1 MSQINSRIISYLK
14 VIAISLPLI
23 LTVAVTSC
31 SPKKNNAATRNYQAF
46 ITRYNIYFNGDEHYK
61 QTLKQMEDT
70 YEDDFS
76 RLIPLHPIDAKSDP
90 ASPQPAGSFDRSIE
104 KAQKAIQLRSI
115 KKKPRRKAGKGNDP
129 EYKEWLK
136 REEYNPFLHNAWM
149 MQARSQYMNGD
160 FLAAATT
167 FHYIQNHFKWLP
179 ATSTEAALWMA
190 RCYVSLGWNFEAQ
203 TILRRITPEQLTN
216 STLKELYPTVL
227 ADYYIHAGE
236 FDKAIQPL
244 IQARDKASG
253 TQKTRLTFLL
263 GQIYAR
269 EGKKAEAYKEFEK
282 VAKSHS
288 APYRTKFNARIKQSE
303 VYSGKNIEPE
313 VKSLRS
319 MLHYSRNKEFADQIY
334 YAIGN
339 LYLSRQDTVKAI
351 ENYSK
356 AIKQSTRN
364 GIDKALAQIMLG
376 GLYFDQR
383 DYDLAQ
389 PLYSEAVPQLPT
401 SRPDFNDLK
410 RRSDVLDELA
420 VYSQNV
426 KLQDSLLRLSQM
438 DEKQRLEVIDR
449 IIKELKKKEK
459 EEEEAAKREEYL
471 ANQSAQGNNANSGN
485 ANNPASFSINN
496 DKSWYFYNDAVKNA
510 GKTEFQ
516 KRWGSRKLEDDWR
529 RRNKASFSFSDFDE
543 PDEEDDENEKE
554 TDSDNSAGSE
564 EQKQSQEELEHAAD
578 PHYPEYYL
586 KQIPANDEERQ
597 IAHDIIQEGLYNMGL
612 ILKDKLEDFPASEA
626 EFNKLL
632 TTYSDNIYRLDV
644 YYNLYLMYMRLGK
657 PEVAEKWRQ
666 LILSDFA
673 DSEQGIALRNPNY
686 LAALASMHEQQ
697 EKIYARTYADFLD
710 NNNYALHQR
719 VDSVKRE
726 FPMTPL
732 MPKFMFLEALT
743 YVTENNAEKF
753 SETLRELL
761 AKYPDADL
769 SPVASSYLK
778 QLTRGRKLN
787 SSTSSNM
794 RSMIWDTRL
803 SNDTTLNFD
812 PDSVGNMFDFTTD
825 GEHLLVLTFPNDT
838 VSSNEL
844 LFNVARHNFN
854 TFMVKDFPL
863 EQMNFGNLGI
873 ITIGGFENAGELSH
887 YRTLFDAAIA
897 SGALDIPKEVR
908 PVVISKKNFDTL
920 LLQGSTFEQ
929 YFNAAAEAAEK
940 AARAIEQ
947 GGEENDDSPAEDT
960 PEDEDPAEESP
971 AEEEPDSDT
980 PDENSDL

>member
-1 MSQINSRIISYLK
+1 MSQINSRIISYIK
-14 VIAISLPLI
+14 VIAIALPLI

-401 SRPDFNDLK
+401 SQPDFNDLK

-586 KQIPANDEERQ
+586 KQIPVNDEERQ

-632 TTYSDNIYRLDV
+632 TTYPDNIYRLDV

-697 EKIYARTYADFLD
+697 EKIYARTYEDFLD

>member
-1 MSQINSRIISYLK
+1 
-14 VIAISLPLI
+14 
-23 LTVAVTSC
+23 
-31 SPKKNNAATRNYQAF
+31 
-46 ITRYNIYFNGDEHYK
+46 
-61 QTLKQMEDT
+61 
-70 YEDDFS
+70 
-76 RLIPLHPIDAKSDP
+76 
-90 ASPQPAGSFDRSIE
+90 
-104 KAQKAIQLRSI
+104 
-115 KKKPRRKAGKGNDP
+115 
-129 EYKEWLK
+129 
-136 REEYNPFLHNAWM
+136 
-149 MQARSQYMNGD
+149 
-160 FLAAATT
+160 
-167 FHYIQNHFKWLP
+167 
-179 ATSTEAALWMA
+179 
-190 RCYVSLGWNFEAQ
+190 
-203 TILRRITPEQLTN
+203 
-216 STLKELYPTVL
+216 
-227 ADYYIHAGE
+227 
-236 FDKAIQPL
+236 
-244 IQARDKASG
+244 
-253 TQKTRLTFLL
+253 
-263 GQIYAR
+263 
-269 EGKKAEAYKEFEK
+269 
-282 VAKSHS
+282 
-288 APYRTKFNARIKQSE
+288 
-303 VYSGKNIEPE
+303 
-313 VKSLRS
+313 
-319 MLHYSRNKEFADQIY
+319 
-334 YAIGN
+334 
-339 LYLSRQDTVKAI
+339 
-351 ENYSK
+351 
-356 AIKQSTRN
+356 
-364 GIDKALAQIMLG
+364 
-376 GLYFDQR
+376 
-383 DYDLAQ
+383 
-389 PLYSEAVPQLPT
+389 
-401 SRPDFNDLK
+401 
-410 RRSDVLDELA
+410 
-420 VYSQNV
+420 
-426 KLQDSLLRLSQM
+426 
-438 DEKQRLEVIDR
+438 
-449 IIKELKKKEK
+449 
-459 EEEEAAKREEYL
+459 
-471 ANQSAQGNNANSGN
+471 
-485 ANNPASFSINN
+485 
-496 DKSWYFYNDAVKNA
+496 
-510 GKTEFQ
+510 
-516 KRWGSRKLEDDWR
+516 
-529 RRNKASFSFSDFDE
+529 
-543 PDEEDDENEKE
+543 
-554 TDSDNSAGSE
+554 
-564 EQKQSQEELEHAAD
+564 
-578 PHYPEYYL
+578 
-586 KQIPANDEERQ
+586 
-597 IAHDIIQEGLYNMGL
+597 MGL

-632 TTYSDNIYRLDV
+632 TTYPDNIYRLDV

-697 EKIYARTYADFLD
+697 ERIYARTYEDFLD

-947 GGEENDDSPAEDT
+947 GGEENDDSPAGEHTIDEN
-960 PEDEDPAEESP
+960 PE
-971 AEEEPDSDT
+971 EEEPDSDT
-980 PDENSDL
+980 ADENSDL